1 VTFNLYDNP
10 NGTGTPLFTDT
21 ESLVNGVAT
30 SAGYTATAT
39 GTDYWVATYNG
50 DSNNSPVSSGNGD
63 EPVTIID
70 NDLALGSLPADITVN
85 ATNPAGAQVTY
96 TPPTAS
102 DEGGETPS
110 VNCDHAS
117 GSTFPIGKT
126 TVTCTTS
133 DADDANSPVS
143 GSFTVTV
150 RDTDLG
156 MANVPGTVAATATG
170 KSGAAVTYTPPT
182 VVDEDSPASATVN
195 CLPASGSTFPIGTT
209 TVTCTVS
216 DTEDLNTPP
225 TVSFTVAVIS
235 QSGDLPC
242 TGSIAGINIPHDL
255 TVPSGATCSLG
266 PATTVTHDTKVQKG
280 GSLNTNGASFGH
292 DLNEDGPNGGTVCA
306 SSISHDLSVRNST
319 GTITICTNKVGHDLN
334 VQNNSGPVSVTA
346 NTVTHDLT
354 VQNNTPGGA
363 TVSGNSA
370 GHDANCQANTPQAGS
385 GNSAGH
391 NNSCPI

>member
-1 VTFNLYDNP
+1 
-10 NGTGTPLFTDT
+10 
-21 ESLVNGVAT
+21 
-30 SAGYTATAT
+30 
-39 GTDYWVATYNG
+39 
-50 DSNNSPVSSGNGD
+50 
-63 EPVTIID
+63 
-70 NDLALGSLPADITVN
+70 
-85 ATNPAGAQVTY
+85 
-96 TPPTAS
+96 
-102 DEGGETPS
+102 
-110 VNCDHAS
+110 
-117 GSTFPIGKT
+117 
-126 TVTCTTS
+126 
-133 DADDANSPVS
+133 
-143 GSFTVTV
+143 
-150 RDTDLG
+150 
-156 MANVPGTVAATATG
+156 
-170 KSGAAVTYTPPT
+170 
-182 VVDEDSPASATVN
+182 
-195 CLPASGSTFPIGTT
+195 
-209 TVTCTVS
+209 
-216 DTEDLNTPP
+216 
-225 TVSFTVAVIS
+225 VSFTVAVIS